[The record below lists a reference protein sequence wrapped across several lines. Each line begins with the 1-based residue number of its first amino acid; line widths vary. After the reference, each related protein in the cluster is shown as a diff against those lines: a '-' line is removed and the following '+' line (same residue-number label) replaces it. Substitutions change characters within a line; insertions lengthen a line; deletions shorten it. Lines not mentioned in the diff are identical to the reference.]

1 MYMTKALDV
10 ENKAV
15 TTRIA
20 ESLHVVMP
28 HHTQNIVIQSPTKTE
43 PDIK

>member
-1 MYMTKALDV
+1 M

-15 TTRIA
+15 TTRVA

-28 HHTQNIVIQSPTKTE
+28 HHTQNIVIQSQLART
-43 PDIK
+43 